1 MSYVP
6 RVFDDLRLAVRGLLR
21 GGAAGPLA
29 VLVLA
34 LGIGATTALFS
45 LVDGL
50 LLRPLPYDHPEE
62 LVRLYETFRYPGG
75 EGLGSVS
82 YPNFVDWRDRQEGF
96 AGMAAY
102 SAGDLALQGG
112 DRPERLASVAAT
124 PGLFDVVGV
133 PPALGRG
140 FRPEDG
146 AADAAPVAVLAYR
159 IWATRFGSDPEVL
172 GRTVTLDGRAHT
184 VIGVMP
190 EGFEFPPGGRAE
202 DVWVPLVVDPQTAAN
217 RGSHWM
223 AVVARLAPSTKLA
236 AAGAEMDRLA
246 TGIREAYP
254 KIQQDRGAAIKPLR
268 EVVVGRVRP
277 ALLLLFGG
285 TGLVLLIA
293 CANGANLLL
302 LRAEGRRREVAVR
315 AALGA
320 GSRQIAAQFFAEAVV
335 LVGSAA
341 LLGLALGRLGLIA
354 FSELAA
360 TALPVPPRVGF
371 DWRVFAFL
379 AAVSALVTV
388 ALALVPALQARAARI
403 QDSLREGG
411 GAVGAGRR
419 SRRFRGSLV
428 ASQVALSVV
437 LLASTGLLLRTFLV
451 LSGTD
456 LGFEPEKVLT
466 LQVSLPEASYPQDD
480 MSSRFYEPVRQAVEA
495 LPGVERAGWISHVP
509 LQEWGSNGNFGV
521 EGRPTPERME
531 DQPFAEFRV
540 AGPGYFEALGVPLLR
555 GRPISPDDRDD
566 TAPVVWINRS
576 LAETYFPGE
585 DPLEHRLLAFGTY
598 GRHRRRGRRRAERP
612 ARAGA
617 VARDLPALRR
627 DRRRP
632 HGAHGA
638 DRARPEVRGPRGAP
652 GRGGRRSGPA
662 GLRRDASV
670 RSGLRVAL
678 PPQALALPGRPVRPA
693 RPRPDRGRPVRHG
706 LLVGRPPGAGD
717 RHPGRPRGPERLG
730 AAAGGRPRR
739 SAGRPRTGPRR
750 PGRPRRRR
758 APVRPALRRA
768 RSRSGDLR
776 RRGGDAPGDRP
787 GGELPAGAPGA
798 GDRPGDQPALGVS
811 RSARVRA
818 GSGHTARPA
827 ARLPGGRPAG
837 R

>member
-1 MSYVP
+1 MFSRP
-6 RVFDDLRLAVRGLLR
+6 RFFDDLRLAVRGLLR

-102 SAGDLALQGG
+102 SAANLAFQGG
-112 DRPERLASVAAT
+112 GRPERLASVEAT
-124 PGLFDVVGV
+124 PGLFDVIGV
-133 PPALGRG
+133 APALGRG

-146 AADAAPVAVLAYR
+146 AADASPVAVLAHR

-184 VIGVMP
+184 VVGVMP

-202 DVWVPLVVDPQTAAN
+202 DVWVSLDLDPAMEAS
-217 RGSHWM
+217 RGSHWL
-223 AVVARLAPSTKLA
+223 AVVGRLAPTTSLT

-246 TGIREAYP
+246 DGIREAYP
-254 KIQQDRGAAIKPLR
+254 EEQEGRGAVVKPLQ
-268 EVVVGRVRP
+268 EVMVGSVRP

-341 LLGLALGRLGLIA
+341 LLGLGLGRLALTA

-360 TALPVPPRVGF
+360 TALPVAPRVGF

-379 AAVSALVTV
+379 VATSAVMTI
-388 ALALVPALQARAARI
+388 ALALVPSFQARAARI

-411 GAVGAGRR
+411 GAVGAGRQA
-419 SRRFRGSLV
+419 RRFRGFLV

-437 LLASTGLLLRTFLV
+437 LLSSTGLLLRTFLV
-451 LSGTD
+451 LSGTE
-456 LGFEPEKVLT
+456 LGFQPEKVLT
-466 LQVSLPEASYPQDD
+466 LQVSLPEASYPEDE
-480 MSSRFYEPVRQAVEA
+480 MAPRFYESVRREVEA

-509 LQEWGSNGNFGV
+509 LQDWGMNGNFNV
-521 EGRPTPERME
+521 EGRPTPERVE
-531 DQPFAEFRV
+531 DQPFAELRV
-540 AGPGYFEALGVPLLR
+540 VGPGYFEAVGVPLLR
-555 GRPISPDDRDD
+555 GRPISPDDRDES
-566 TAPVVWINRS
+566 APVAWINRS

-585 DPLEHRLLAFGTY
+585 DPLEQRLLAYGTSFGIAGVVGDVRSVRLEQAPSPEIYIPY
-598 GRHRRRGRRRAERP
+598 GITGFRDMALMVRTGPDPTAMIPAVRRA
-612 ARAGA
+612 
-617 VARDLPALRR
+617 VADIDPAL
-627 DRRRP
+627 P
-632 HGAHGA
+632 VYGVL
-638 DRARPEVRGPRGAP
+638 PLSEVV
-652 GRGGRRSGPA
+652 SGSLSQRKLSLALA
-662 GLRRDASV
+662 GLF
-670 RSGLRVAL
+670 GLLALVLTVVGLYGTVSAVVAHREREIGIRVAL
-678 PPQALALPGRPVRPA
+678 GAQSGSVLRLVIGHGARLAALGLVLGVPAALGAGVLLSGLLYGVPGHDPGTFGAVVVALLAVSLVASYLPARRALAIDPVTS
-693 RPRPDRGRPVRHG
+693 
-706 LLVGRPPGAGD
+706 L
-717 RHPGRPRGPERLG
+717 
-730 AAAGGRPRR
+730 R
-739 SAGRPRTGPRR
+739 S
-750 PGRPRRRR
+750 
-758 APVRPALRRA
+758 
-768 RSRSGDLR
+768 
-776 RRGGDAPGDRP
+776 
-787 GGELPAGAPGA
+787 E
-798 GDRPGDQPALGVS
+798 
-811 RSARVRA
+811 
-818 GSGHTARPA
+818 
-827 ARLPGGRPAG
+827 
-837 R
+837 